1 MKSFHRI
8 ICAAAVLLSASLNAF
23 SQTPDPG
30 EKVHVSTYVESFN
43 YETMTGTV
51 AIESFVENDIVDP
64 DATVIPYDI
73 VLVLDI
79 SSSMEDNIKI
89 PTFNAQTS
97 TGYSYKIITKK
108 DAPKYYYYYDGEYY
122 EVEAYKFKEG
132 KTDYF
137 SLRFSPD
144 GGTSYIYLTGTG
156 TSTTP
161 PTSVTNQ
168 ENTIWTGVLYTKG
181 EITLPETRLDVMK
194 EGAVRFVDIINDKSS
209 ATVDNRIAI
218 VTYATNVYNV
228 SNGLQDVYN
237 NASTLESQLSALN
250 AESGTYTGRGMQ
262 AAQGIIEG
270 LSASELSGREQVV
283 ILFSDGDANDETE
296 ELNAVNAAYAIK
308 QLGGTIYSIGLAA
321 GMSDW
326 GELIMQHV
334 SSNYPDVQAELSGKY
349 CVYTGDTKVTDE
361 YYLETATGSDLE
373 DIFAMIA
380 SSLDPQVLK
389 FGAETEVQCEIA
401 STLTLNIPGGASDI
415 KAYTADCTGVS
426 GDVFSFGDQTEL
438 SGLTVTVTDNGITT
452 EGFDYSANWCG
463 QNGSVAHG
471 KELIIKVPFNFVPT
485 SLEDK
490 LDNIFAADKAPT
502 LSKGTQQY
510 KQATA
515 PPAPEFTELII
526 SKTGLLKGES
536 AIFEINRAPLGT
548 ETADVPVNRIV
559 LTGTDASGATVS
571 HKIYFL
577 NPDATYSVIEHTDWS
592 WTYKPS
598 ETPQADGFIKQSKDM
613 TTVPAG
619 STATLDFVNTK
630 YDSGKLPGNA
640 EAIRSMQE

>member
-1 MKSFHRI
+1 MKSLHSI
-8 ICAAAVLLSASLNAF
+8 ICASAVLLAASPNAF

-30 EKVHVSTYVESFN
+30 EKVHVNTYVESFN

-51 AIESFVENDIVDP
+51 AIESFVENNIVDP

-79 SSSMEDNIKI
+79 SSSMEEATTVPIYVLHS
-89 PTFNAQTS
+89 S
-97 TGYSYKIITKK
+97 TGYSYKTITDKK
-108 DAPKYYYYYDGEYY
+108 SPTYYYCDNDEYY
-122 EVEAYKFKEG
+122 QVEGYKFKEG
-132 KTDYF
+132 GKDYF

-161 PTSVTNQ
+161 PTTVKNDKDD
-168 ENTIWTGVLYTKG
+168 IWTGVLYTEGYK
-181 EITLPETRLDVMK
+181 TRLDVMK
-194 EGAVRFVDIINDKSS
+194 EGAERFVDIINGKSS

-218 VTYATNVYNV
+218 VAFDGSYHDV
-228 SNGLQDVYN
+228 SYGLQNVFS
-237 NASTLESQLSALN
+237 NASTLKGELSALDYG
-250 AESGTYTGRGMQ
+250 SGTATGEGML
-262 AAQGIIEG
+262 AAQDIIDG
-270 LSASELSGREQVV
+270 LSATELSDREQVV

-296 ELNAVNAAYAIK
+296 ELHAVNAAYAIK

-321 GMSDW
+321 GMGDW
-326 GELIMQHV
+326 GKLIMQHV

-389 FGAETEVQCEIA
+389 FGTDTEVECEIA

-536 AIFEINRAPLGT
+536 AIFEINRAPLGS
-548 ETADVPVNRIV
+548 ETADVHVNRIV

-571 HKIYFL
+571 HKVYFL
-577 NPDATYSVIEHTDWS
+577 NPNATYSVIEHTDWS

-598 ETPQADGFIKQSKDM
+598 ETPQADGFIKQTIDM
-613 TTVPAG
+613 TTVTAG

-630 YDSGKLPGNA
+630 YESGKLPNNA
-640 EAIRSMQE
+640 ETIRN

>member
-1 MKSFHRI
+1 MRSLHSI
-8 ICAAAVLLSASLNAF
+8 ICAAAVLLAASLNAVA
-23 SQTPDPG
+23 QTPDPG
-30 EKVHVSTYVESFN
+30 EKVHVNTYVESFN

-51 AIESFVENDIVDP
+51 AIESFVENNIVDP

-79 SSSMEDNIKI
+79 SSSMEEATTVPIYVSHS
-89 PTFNAQTS
+89 S
-97 TGYSYKIITKK
+97 TGYSYKTITDKK
-108 DAPKYYYYYDGEYY
+108 SPTYYYLYNGEYY
-122 EVEAYKFKEG
+122 VVEGYKFKEG

-137 SLRFSPD
+137 CLRFSPD
-144 GGTSYIYLTGTG
+144 GGSSHIYLTGTG

-161 PTSVTNQ
+161 PTSVTKQ
-168 ENTIWTGVLYTKG
+168 ENTIWTGVLYTQGYK
-181 EITLPETRLDVMK
+181 TRLDVMK
-194 EGAVRFVDIINDKSS
+194 EGAERFVDIINGKSS

-218 VTYATNVYNV
+218 VAFDGSSHDV
-228 SNGLQDVYN
+228 SYGLQNVFS
-237 NASTLESQLSALN
+237 NASTLKGELSALDYG
-250 AESGTYTGRGMQ
+250 SGTATGEGML
-262 AAQGIIEG
+262 AAQDIIDG
-270 LSASELSGREQVV
+270 LSATELSNREQVV

-296 ELNAVNAAYAIK
+296 ELHAVNAAYAIK

-321 GMSDW
+321 GMGDW
-326 GELIMQHV
+326 GKLIMQHV
-334 SSNYPDVQAELSGKY
+334 SSNYPDVQAELSGRY

-389 FGAETEVQCEIA
+389 FGTDTEVECEIA

-490 LDNIFAADKAPT
+490 LDNIYATDKAPT

-640 EAIRSMQE
+640 ETIRFMQE

>member
-43 YETMTGTV
+43 YEMMTGIV

-64 DATVIPYDI
+64 DATVKPYDI

-79 SSSMEDNIKI
+79 SSSMEEATTV
-89 PTFNAQTS
+89 PTYVSHSS
-97 TGYSYKIITKK
+97 TGYSYKTITDKK
-108 DAPKYYYYYDGEYY
+108 SPTYYYLYNGEYY
-122 EVEAYKFKEG
+122 VVEGYKFKEG

-137 SLRFSPD
+137 CLRFSPD
-144 GGTSYIYLTGTG
+144 GGSSYIYLTGTG

-161 PTSVTNQ
+161 PTSVTKQ
-168 ENTIWTGVLYTKG
+168 ENTIWTGVLYTQGYK
-181 EITLPETRLDVMK
+181 TRLDVMK
-194 EGAVRFVDIINDKSS
+194 EGAERFVDIINDKSS

-218 VTYATNVYNV
+218 VAFDGSSHDV
-228 SNGLQDVYN
+228 SYGLQDVFSDSN
-237 NASTLESQLSALN
+237 TLKSELSALDYG
-250 AESGTYTGRGMQ
+250 SGTATGEGML
-262 AAQGIIEG
+262 AAQDIIDG
-270 LSASELSGREQVV
+270 LSATELSDREQVV

-326 GELIMQHV
+326 GKLIMQHV

-380 SSLDPQVLK
+380 SSLDMQTLT
-389 FGAETEVQCEIA
+389 FGTETEVECEIA
-401 STLTLNIPGGASDI
+401 PTLQLDLPSGASDI

-463 QNGSVAHG
+463 EKNSAVHG
-471 KELIIKVPFNFVPT
+471 KELILKVPFKFVPT
-485 SLEDK
+485 ALTDNLED
-490 LDNIFAADKAPT
+490 IYATDKAPA
-502 LSKGTQQY
+502 LSKGTKQY
-510 KQATA
+510 KQAAA
-515 PPAPEFTELII
+515 PPAPHFVELII
-526 SKTGLLKGES
+526 TKSGLHTGES
-536 AIFEINRAPLGT
+536 AIFAIDRAPLGT
-548 ETADVPVNRIV
+548 ETADVHVNRIV
-559 LTGTDASGATVS
+559 LTGTDDSGATVS
-571 HKIYFL
+571 HKVYFL
-577 NPDATYSVIEHTDWS
+577 NPNATYSVTEHTDWS
-592 WTYKPS
+592 WTYKAS
-598 ETPQADGFIKQSKDM
+598 ETPQSNGFIKQSKDM
-613 TTVPAG
+613 TTVPDG
-619 STATLDFVNTK
+619 ETATLNFVNTK
-630 YDSGKLPGNA
+630 YGSSKLPSNA
-640 EAIRSMQE
+640 ETVGKY

>member
-43 YETMTGTV
+43 YEMMTGIV

-64 DATVIPYDI
+64 DATVKPYDI

-79 SSSMEDNIKI
+79 SSSMEEATTV
-89 PTFNAQTS
+89 PTYVSHSS
-97 TGYSYKIITKK
+97 TGYSYKTITDKK
-108 DAPKYYYYYDGEYY
+108 STTYYYLYNGEYY
-122 EVEAYKFKEG
+122 VVEGYKFKEG

-137 SLRFSPD
+137 CLRFSPD
-144 GGTSYIYLTGTG
+144 GGSSYIYLTGTG

-161 PTSVTNQ
+161 PTSVTKQ
-168 ENTIWTGVLYTKG
+168 ENTIWTGVLYTQGYK
-181 EITLPETRLDVMK
+181 TRLDVMK
-194 EGAVRFVDIINDKSS
+194 EGAERFVDIINDKSS

-218 VTYATNVYNV
+218 VAFDGSSHDV
-228 SNGLQDVYN
+228 SYGLQDVFSDSN
-237 NASTLESQLSALN
+237 TLKSELSALDYG
-250 AESGTYTGRGMQ
+250 SGTATGEGML
-262 AAQGIIEG
+262 AAQDIIDG
-270 LSASELSGREQVV
+270 LSATELSDREQVV

-326 GELIMQHV
+326 GKLIMQHV

-380 SSLDPQVLK
+380 SSLDMQTLT
-389 FGAETEVQCEIA
+389 FGTETEVECEIA
-401 STLTLNIPGGASDI
+401 PTLQLDLPSGASDI

-463 QNGSVAHG
+463 EKNSAVHG
-471 KELIIKVPFNFVPT
+471 KELILKVPFKFVPT
-485 SLEDK
+485 ALTDNLED
-490 LDNIFAADKAPT
+490 IYATDKAPA
-502 LSKGTQQY
+502 LSKGTKQY
-510 KQATA
+510 KQAAA
-515 PPAPEFTELII
+515 PPAPHFVELII
-526 SKTGLLKGES
+526 TKSGLHTGES
-536 AIFEINRAPLGT
+536 AIFAIDRAPLGT
-548 ETADVPVNRIV
+548 ETADVHVNRIV
-559 LTGTDASGATVS
+559 LTGTDDSGATVS
-571 HKIYFL
+571 HKVYFL
-577 NPDATYSVIEHTDWS
+577 NPNATYSVTEHTDWS
-592 WTYKPS
+592 WTYKAS
-598 ETPQADGFIKQSKDM
+598 ETPQSNGFIKQSKDM
-613 TTVPAG
+613 TTVPDG
-619 STATLDFVNTK
+619 ETATLNFVNTK
-630 YDSGKLPGNA
+630 YGSSKLPSNA
-640 EAIRSMQE
+640 ETVGKY